1 MYCVYV
7 CMHVHCSDLVY
18 IPTYEYMCT
27 CVHVYISVHMCTL
40 IYISVHVCTHIHM
53 CYCES
58 FCELC
63 TCLHLISS
71 VPRVHV
77 Y

>member
-27 CVHVYISVHMCTL
+27 C
-40 IYISVHVCTHIHM
+40 VHVCTHIHM